1 MNNPACRNMLC
12 TAHPNLLA
20 ASNLKRV
27 IGIEFAKEPGQG
39 LMAGTNPSK
48 FWLQII
54 DLGVVVI
61 ILTSCCIVL
70 ALAFDHVSLSAHRG
84 TEISFVGGCTYM

>member
-12 TAHPNLLA
+12 TAHPNPLA
-20 ASNLKRV
+20 ARNLNRV
-27 IGIEFAKEPGQG
+27 IGIEFAEEPGQG
-39 LMAGTNPSK
+39 VMPGGNPSK

-61 ILTSCCIVL
+61 ILTSCWIVF

-84 TEISFVGGCTYM
+84 TEI